1 MTHDEIRS
9 LLPWY
14 ANRTLG
20 ENEHEVVERHVESC
34 PDCAR
39 ELEEF
44 RVLLS
49 ASEHLKEDVSEPSTD
64 LLERTL
70 QKISRHERKRAA
82 PKQWR
87 IPLSLAASLI
97 VAIMLGIVFNPTKD
111 ATNQAPTFSTGG
123 NAYHAALILEL
134 LVDGELD
141 VREALELMYFA
152 S

>member
-1 MTHDEIRS
+1 MTHDELRA

-20 ENEHEVVERHVESC
+20 RNDHEVVERHVESC

-39 ELEEF
+39 ELDEL

-49 ASEHLKEDVSEPSTD
+49 ASEHLKQDVPESSSD

-70 QKISRHERKRAA
+70 QKVARHERKRAA
-82 PKQWR
+82 PKHWR

-97 VAIMLGIVFNPTKD
+97 VAIMVGALFLPTEE
-111 ATNQAPTFSTGG
+111 AMNHASSFSTGG
-123 NAYHAALILEL
+123 NAYHAELILEML
-134 LVDGELD
+134 MNGELD
-141 VREALELMYFA
+141 VHEAVELMNFA